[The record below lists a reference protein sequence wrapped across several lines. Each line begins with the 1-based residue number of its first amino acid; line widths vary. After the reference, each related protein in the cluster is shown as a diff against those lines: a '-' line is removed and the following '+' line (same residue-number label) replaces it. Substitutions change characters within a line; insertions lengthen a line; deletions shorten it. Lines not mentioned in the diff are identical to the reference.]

1 MVRNIKEPVALFQSV
16 ILCATDEITGA
27 IHDRGEDITAYLK
40 SILMRLNVEQWDF
53 IVSAQE
59 RKIASTFLDKLV
71 DETDEKK
78 ITEEKIINELYQI
91 AKGGIKS
98 DVLRKAI
105 EDYRLD
111 RRGLL
116 ERGSHYAKDIAV
128 KIFDIENQR
137 KIKELLSLV
146 KENKELF
153 ALLFGAPL
161 AGAASALV
169 LQRVQSGSIT
179 FIVRAQSLAA
189 LKELW
194 SMYQTGELKRRFQEA
209 FAKILDG
216 QEIKFSVFI
225 DENEFRSIC
234 LNLVHLSRAEF
245 VSSGEAERPEKRRA
259 LSISSVDDL
268 DREVREKQEL
278 IRCMREV
285 EDAAQRE
292 KEKRKAIEADM
303 AQMVQENTSKIVD
316 KLKNKELTEKERE
329 ELLKLLVNHHKAL
342 LENVFCFEDSLRDK
356 ELDSL
361 TNIVHYL
368 SNSVENVHN
377 GKEELA
383 KLIPK
388 YHEIMIKTIEQ
399 DPSSEKSYQA
409 LRDTTHDLF
418 DGLRYF
424 DQAKE
429 EHAKLIPKYHE
440 IMIKTIE
447 QDPTSDKSYGELKE
461 MMCELQKLTSS
472 SEIGKEEYAK
482 LIPKYHEIMIK
493 TIEQDPTSDKSY
505 KALRDTTHYLLDGLR
520 DFDRAKEEHAKL
532 IPKYH
537 EIMIKNIE
545 QDPTSDKSYQA
556 LRDTTHDLL
565 DGLRDFDQAKEEHA
579 KLIPKYHEIMIKTIE
594 QDPTSD
600 KSYGELK
607 EMMCELKKLTSSSEI
622 GKEEYAKLI
631 PKYHEIV
638 IKIIEQDPKIEK
650 SYQALRDTTRD
661 LASIARDLPDK
672 GKEEV
677 TEILVKYHT
686 FLLKNIEQE
695 PMSEGS
701 HNALIAATHDL
712 SKIVASWVTDEGKQQ
727 LAKLLPQYYTTLFTN
742 IKQDPMSESSFG
754 ALKTATDDV
763 LQMCR
768 SSEIVKQEMIKFIPK
783 HNENLLWITKRVV
796 NESGSTDSGLD
807 RLERVISI
815 LTSLVE
821 PPSQD
826 NQIILDLIDK
836 MADKI
841 SQDTDSGKG
850 LDRIE
855 RMVGNL
861 VRFLRLSS
869 LTDAGKKQLIELI
882 EKLCNPLMHLEK
894 PYVTLRIIHT
904 FVALCENLSGPI
916 SDRIVTSLLSV
927 IEAASR
933 SNSNIPP
940 PDSDLLDR
948 LCDIVIERM
957 ELTPI
962 DKEELSCILTSL
974 NKCFAA
980 LAAEIA
986 SPKTGP
992 WWEDTRQGQSDKL
1005 QFIMDNLQ
1013 SMLDKQMKAF
1023 EEMIRRLQTS
1033 GV

>member
-1 MVRNIKEPVALFQSV
+1 MVRNIKEPVALFQNV
-16 ILCATDEITGA
+16 ILCATNEIA
-27 IHDRGEDITAYLK
+27 RALHERGQRQPRIAYLK
-40 SILMRLNVEQWDF
+40 SILKRVNVEQWDF
-53 IVSAQE
+53 RVVRARAE
-59 RKIASTFLDKLV
+59 KIAKTFVDKLV
-71 DETDEKK
+71 DKTDEEK

-91 AKGGIKS
+91 AKGIKS
-98 DVLRKAI
+98 DVLRDAI

-111 RRGLL
+111 RRGWLK
-116 ERGSHYAKDIAV
+116 RGLHYAKDIVV
-128 KIFDIENQR
+128 KIFDPETHRNIGKWVHVVRDYR
-137 KIKELLSLV
+137 K
-146 KENKELF
+146 LF
-153 ALLFGAPL
+153 AAIFKTEADRLD
-161 AGAASALV
+161 

-209 FAKILDG
+209 FAKISDG

-225 DENEFRSIC
+225 DENEYRSIC

-303 AQMVQENTSKIVD
+303 AQMVQENTFKIVD
-316 KLKNKELTEKERE
+316 KLKKKKLTEKERE

-342 LENVFCFEDSLRDK
+342 LENVFCFEDPLRDK

-368 SNSVENVHN
+368 SNSVRN

-388 YHEIMIKTIEQ
+388 YHEILIKKIEQ

-409 LRDTTHDLF
+409 LRDTTHDLL

-424 DQAKE
+424 DQAWKEHAKLIPKTSNKIPRVKKATKAETQTTHELQKLTRLLEIGKE

-472 SEIGKEEYAK
+472 SEIGKEELAK

-505 KALRDTTHYLLDGLR
+505 QALRDTTHYLLDGLR
-520 DFDRAKEEHAKL
+520 DF
-532 IPKYH
+532 
-537 EIMIKNIE
+537 
-545 QDPTSDKSYQA
+545 
-556 LRDTTHDLL
+556 
-565 DGLRDFDQAKEEHA
+565 GQAKEEHA

-631 PKYHEIV
+631 PKYHEIM
-638 IKIIEQDPKIEK
+638 IKMIEQDPKIEK

-695 PMSEGS
+695 PMSVGS

-742 IKQDPMSESSFG
+742 IKQDPMSESSLG

-768 SSEIVKQEMIKFIPK
+768 SSEIVKQEMIKFIPEL
-783 HNENLLWITKRVV
+783 NENLLLITKRVV

-821 PPSQD
+821 HPSQD
-826 NQIILDLIDK
+826 NQIIFDLIDK
-836 MADKI
+836 MVDKI

-861 VRFLRLSS
+861 VRQLSS
-869 LTDAGKKQLIELI
+869 LTDAGQKQLIELI
-882 EKLCNPLMHLEK
+882 DKLCNPLMHLEK
-894 PYVTLRIIHT
+894 LPYVMERIILT
-904 FVALCENLSGPI
+904 VLRLCENLSKPI

-927 IEAASR
+927 IEAALR
-933 SNSNIPP
+933 SNSDIPP
-940 PDSDLLDR
+940 PDFDHLDR
-948 LCDIVIERM
+948 LCNIVIGRM

-986 SPKTGP
+986 SPLS
-992 WWEDTRQGQSDKL
+992 EYTRQGH
-1005 QFIMDNLQ
+1005 FIMYNWH

-1023 EEMIRRLQTS
+1023 EEMIKKLQTS